1 MMRKK
6 DVEKEKHILVTSMH
20 LFSAKSVNQIS
31 MQEIADECGVSKG
44 SLYMYF
50 KSKEDLLLQILKYFF
65 HNMEGQILVVESD
78 HNLSNMEKF
87 KKGLTIKMNHYVK
100 NQEFYKLQSKDLSG
114 YLNNIIYQYFREQN
128 TIQLKWFKKY
138 LIKIYGQKIE
148 LYAADG
154 AFLLAAI
161 IRHYMELIF
170 WKHFSLNVDKIVDYA
185 LTQLEF
191 IIKGMNEKSMS
202 PIMNESLWSLYLEED
217 TTKKKHPLKLL
228 NKMKHHLEQEGIP
241 SEQKEEAKASINIIE
256 QELTSIQPRK
266 VILKGMLHNLATI
279 DSLKE
284 YHQILQESL
293 MVDR

>member
-20 LFSAKSVNQIS
+20 LFSTKSVNQIS
-31 MQEIADECGVSKG
+31 MQEIADVCGVSKG

-78 HNLSNMEKF
+78 HNLSDMEKF
-87 KKGLTIKMNHYVK
+87 KKGLAIKMNHYVK

-114 YLNNIIYQYFREQN
+114 YVNNIIYQYFRGHN
-128 TIQLKWFKKY
+128 TVQLKWFKKY
-138 LIKIYGQKIE
+138 IVKIYGQEIE
-148 LYAADG
+148 RYAVDG

-170 WKHFSLNVDKIVDYA
+170 WKHFSLDVDRLVDYA
-185 LTQLEF
+185 IIQLEF
-191 IIKGMNEKSMS
+191 ILKGMNENTMS

-217 TTKKKHPLKLL
+217 NTEKKHPLKLL
-228 NKMKHHLEQEGIP
+228 NKMKQQLEQQDI
-241 SEQKEEAKASINIIE
+241 SMEQKEEAKASINVIE

-279 DSLKE
+279 DLLKE
-284 YHQILQESL
+284 HHQKLQESL
-293 MVDR
+293 MME